1 MAQSSLW
8 FGSHC
13 GSPRFARFF
22 YKLMGNSVFQK
33 RNEPHAK
40 WIKLE
45 AARITYYSDDHVM
58 IEYPLEDSLMKLD
71 LLEV

>member
-1 MAQSSLW
+1 MAQSLW

-22 YKLMGNSVFQK
+22 YKLVGKVVYQI

-40 WIKLE
+40 WIRLE
-45 AARITYYSDDHVM
+45 AAKITYFSEDHVM
-58 IEYPLEDSLMKLD
+58 IEYPLNDSLIRFNLF
-71 LLEV
+71 EV